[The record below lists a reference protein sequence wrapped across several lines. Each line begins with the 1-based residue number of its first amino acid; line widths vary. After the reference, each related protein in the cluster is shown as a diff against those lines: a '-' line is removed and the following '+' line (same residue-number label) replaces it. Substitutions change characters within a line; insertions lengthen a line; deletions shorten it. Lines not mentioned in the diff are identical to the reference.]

1 VTEQELRLSSDVFL
15 ARVERL
21 QALELQKRELPASE
35 MAGIAIEVEEL
46 AREVLAWA
54 RHQTELARDAQNGHW
69 RPIVMIGPR
78 PVSVVLD
85 EWRAA
90 ERDLAD
96 AEPGT
101 AEWELRR
108 ADVDRLSDEYARAYQ
123 EQRGA

>member
-1 VTEQELRLSSDVFL
+1 
-15 ARVERL
+15 
-21 QALELQKRELPASE
+21 
-35 MAGIAIEVEEL
+35 
-46 AREVLAWA
+46 
-54 RHQTELARDAQNGHW
+54 
-69 RPIVMIGPR
+69 MIGPR
-78 PVSVVLD
+78 ALSVVLD